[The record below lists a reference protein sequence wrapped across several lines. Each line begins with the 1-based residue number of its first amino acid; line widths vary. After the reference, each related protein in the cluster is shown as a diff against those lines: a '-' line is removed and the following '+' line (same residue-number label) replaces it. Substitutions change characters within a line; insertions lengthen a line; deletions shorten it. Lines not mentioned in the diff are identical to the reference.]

1 MAKGM
6 KLLSVVFVFLT
17 VIFAVLYGHLA
28 KGVWLSLAITFGTFS
43 YHFLMRLL
51 VGGIVNAVMKNTA
64 DCYNPWFRVS
74 EREARLYEKLGV
86 KRWKG
91 RMPTYDPALFD
102 PKKRSWSEI
111 AQATCQAEVVHENIV
126 LLSFLPL
133 LAAIPFDSF
142 LVFLLTSLAAA
153 LFDGIFVILQ
163 RYNRPRLLRLA
174 SRKQASKE
182 TP

>member
-17 VIFAVLYGHLA
+17 VIFAALYGYLT
-28 KGVWLSLAITFGTFS
+28 KGFLLSLAITFGTFS

-51 VGGIVNAVMKNTA
+51 VGCVVNAVMKNSA
-64 DCYNPWFRVS
+64 DCNRRWFRVG
-74 EREARLYEKLGV
+74 EREVRFYERLGV
-86 KRWKG
+86 KKWKG
-91 RMPTYDPALFD
+91 RMPTYDPTLFD

-111 AQATCQAEVVHENIV
+111 AEATCQAEVVHEIII
-126 LLSFLPL
+126 LFSFLPL

-174 SRKQASKE
+174 SREKVSKE
-182 TP
+182 M